1 MIDIPIRIQ
10 RETDYY
16 SKEEIKD
23 AITLLF
29 GSNHQF
35 NHYLAQ
41 ELQIMVTHRMV
52 MDMLRSDSFQQQW
65 MEKKILKCQTQLGIS
80 ESYE

>member
-1 MIDIPIRIQ
+1 MIDIPTRIQ
-10 RETDYY
+10 RETDYF
-16 SKEEIKD
+16 SEEEIKD
-23 AITLLF
+23 AITMLF
-29 GSNHQF
+29 GSIHKF
-35 NHYLAQ
+35 NHCLTP

-65 MEKKILKCQTQLGIS
+65 TEKKLMKCKIQLGIS